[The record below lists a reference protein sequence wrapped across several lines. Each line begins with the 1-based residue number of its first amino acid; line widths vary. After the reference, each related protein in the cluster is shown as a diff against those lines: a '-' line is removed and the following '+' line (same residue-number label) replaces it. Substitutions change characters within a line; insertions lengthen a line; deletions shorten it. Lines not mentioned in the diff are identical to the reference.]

1 MTRRSVGRVGLALAS
16 VAVLGGIAD
25 RFGDRPHAS
34 MAVSAA
40 GVMFVAA
47 VLAGA
52 VEARVARQG
61 GESLVLGY
69 WVGVGVRGTVGL
81 VGAMMVARFGFGPA
95 DRQAFCLWMLTAY
108 LTVLCVETVRVV
120 RDSDRARSAKTR
132 TDGGTEWPTCKS

>member
-1 MTRRSVGRVGLALAS
+1 MTRRGVVRVGLALAS
-16 VAVLGGIAD
+16 VAVVGLIAG

-34 MAVSAA
+34 MAGSAA

-47 VLAGA
+47 VLAGV
-52 VEARVARQG
+52 VETRVARQG

-95 DRQAFCLWMLTAY
+95 DRQAFCLWMLAAY
-108 LTVLCVETVRVV
+108 LTVLSVETVRVV
-120 RDSDRARSAKTR
+120 RDSDRARLAKTR
-132 TDGGTEWPTCKS
+132 PDGGTE

>member
-1 MTRRSVGRVGLALAS
+1 MAGS
-16 VAVLGGIAD
+16 AV
-25 RFGDRPHAS
+25 
-34 MAVSAA
+34 

-47 VLAGA
+47 VLAG
-52 VEARVARQG
+52 VFEARVARQG

-95 DRQAFCLWMLTAY
+95 DRQAFCLWVLTAY
-108 LTVLCVETVRVV
+108 LTVLCVETVRAV

-132 TDGGTEWPTCKS
+132 TDGGAE

>member
-1 MTRRSVGRVGLALAS
+1 MTRHSVGRVGLALAS
-16 VAVLGGIAD
+16 VGVLGLIAG

-34 MAVSAA
+34 MAGSAV

-47 VLAGA
+47 VLAG
-52 VEARVARQG
+52 VFEARVARQG

-95 DRQAFCLWMLTAY
+95 DRQAFCLWVLTAY
-108 LTVLCVETVRVV
+108 LTVLCVETVRAV

-132 TDGGTEWPTCKS
+132 TDGGAE